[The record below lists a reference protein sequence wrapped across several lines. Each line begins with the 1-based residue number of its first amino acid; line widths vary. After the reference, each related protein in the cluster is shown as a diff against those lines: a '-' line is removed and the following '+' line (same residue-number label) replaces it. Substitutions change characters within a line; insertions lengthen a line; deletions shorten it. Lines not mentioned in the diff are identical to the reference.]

1 MTSEIDNSL
10 TDAATPSRKRLLKGY
25 QNPQEQERRKRAQQ
39 RLKEVYS
46 SIPWYKEQAEK
57 WVKFGR
63 DRHKYETR
71 HLAGFLVIA
80 HRPKPIG

>member
-1 MTSEIDNSL
+1 MTSEVDNSS

-25 QNPQEQERRKRAQQ
+25 QNPQEQERRMRAQQ

-57 WVKFGR
+57 DGEIFWKR
-63 DRHKYETR
+63 LHDKAP
-71 HLAGFLVIA
+71 LSD
-80 HRPKPIG
+80 

>member
-1 MTSEIDNSL
+1 MTLDNEDSL
-10 TDAATPSRKRLLKGY
+10 TDAATPSLKRLLKGY

-57 WVKFGR
+57 DGEIFWERLHSKAPLS
-63 DRHKYETR
+63 D
-71 HLAGFLVIA
+71 
-80 HRPKPIG
+80 